1 MDTLRKVTHEGWF
14 SRIGGALKGLLVGL
28 LMLVLSIVLQFWNE
42 GRTVARDAA
51 LAEGRS
57 TVQRVA
63 DAIPAP
69 QRDGALVHVSGAAT
83 AARPVRDEEF
93 GVDVPALALRRR
105 VEMYQWD
112 EKKSRREEKQVGGGT
127 HTVTEYRYEQDWDDD
142 AIDSSRFE
150 QAAGHANPGPLPYT
164 AQTWRADE
172 VRLGGYTLAPE
183 VVGEIGGWENV
194 PAARIALPPNLAA
207 SFRAAGDWFTT
218 SIDGENPSVGDVRVR
233 FEQLPAGPVS
243 VVARQQAGALVT
255 HATASG
261 GELVL
266 VERGTVAADAM
277 FDAEA
282 ERNSLFAWGLR
293 GAGFVL
299 AWIGFNLL
307 LRPLVVLAD
316 VVPLLGRLAGFGGA
330 VVSGVL
336 AALTSALG
344 IGGGWLWHRPWLLGI
359 VLLAIVSAAVWLLRA
374 RRAAPAGAAAQ
385 AVSMPPPPPP
395 PHSA

>member
-57 TVQRVA
+57 TVQLVT

-69 QRDGALVHVSGAAT
+69 QREGALVHVSGEAT
-83 AARPVRDEEF
+83 ATQPVRDEEF

-112 EKKSRREEKQVGGGT
+112 EKTSRREEKQVGGGT
-127 HTVTEYRYEQDWDDD
+127 RTVTEYRYEKEWDDD

-150 QAAGHANPGPLPYT
+150 QQAGHANPGPLPY
-164 AQTWRADE
+164 AGETWRAE
-172 VRLGGYTLAPE
+172 QVRVGGFALAPE
-183 VVGEIGGWENV
+183 VAGEIEGWEKV
-194 PAARIALPPNLAA
+194 PAARISLPPNLAA

-218 SIDGENPSVGDVRVR
+218 GADGAAPAIGDVRVR
-233 FEQLPAGPVS
+233 FEMLPAGPVS
-243 VVARQQAGALVT
+243 IVARQQDGVLVNHT
-255 HATASG
+255 TRSG

-266 VERGTVAADAM
+266 VERGAHTPAAM

-282 ERNSLFAWGLR
+282 ERNSVFAWVLR
-293 GAGFVL
+293 AVGFVL

-330 VVSGVL
+330 LVSGVL
-336 AALTSALG
+336 AALTSIIG

-359 VLLAIVSAAVWLLRA
+359 VLLAIVSAVVWLLRT
-374 RRAAPAGAAAQ
+374 RRAAPSVAVAPQAAS
-385 AVSMPPPPPP
+385 VPPPPPP
-395 PHSA
+395 PA